1 MIIVFN
7 FALRLLS
14 IVFVMA
20 KFIQWLWITMSVN
33 LSSQDML
40 LQCEKSYGGGYNVLE
55 HNDIR
60 KSSKALGLR
69 RIVVLLA
76 VLSAWALPAS
86 SVSYSSSDP
95 TSSSV
100 RRSIVSSP
108 DSSFVEDKHDTA
120 SFAVFYR
127 SAVSDIEPGY
137 KDNSATLKAAT
148 KGLRSI
154 VYNGN
159 LRIYKVYIIGAAS
172 PEGSKELNARLSRDR
187 AEGVKTFL
195 KDIEPRLT
203 DSDFVVLSRGED
215 WEGAAKIAE
224 AFDSESG
231 EGMIS
236 GIFKDSRNAE
246 SKKMTMKRLKGG
258 KVWRKLITDYYPSL
272 RRTDIHVLYSTVKP
286 IEPIDYQSPDIKLE
300 IPYSMKL
307 ASKTVLPEIEF
318 PEPEP
323 PQEKFYSVAVKT
335 NVLYDVVTAL
345 NAEVEIP
352 IGKKFSLMF
361 EDVFPWWHWGP
372 NGNKY
377 CFQIW
382 SMGVEPRW
390 WFARDDRRDY
400 LTGHFAGVYGMSGK
414 YDLQWD
420 TKLCYQ
426 GEFWSAGLTYG
437 YALPV
442 CDWMNMEFS
451 VSAGYLRTDYRHY
464 QPGTDYEHLFRDKY
478 NVGTT
483 TWFGPTKLK
492 VSLVIPIGKDSHK
505 QRRAD

>member
-1 MIIVFN
+1 M
-7 FALRLLS
+7 
-14 IVFVMA
+14 
-20 KFIQWLWITMSVN
+20 LW
-33 LSSQDML
+33 
-40 LQCEKSYGGGYNVLE
+40 GGGYNVLE
-55 HNDIR
+55 KNNIR
-60 KSSKALGLR
+60 SYSRRFGLR
-69 RIVVLLA
+69 SLVILLA
-76 VLSAWALPAS
+76 VLAVWAVPVSAAP
-86 SVSYSSSDP
+86 YSSNDP

-100 RRSIVSSP
+100 RRTILSSS
-108 DSSFVEDKHDTA
+108 DSSIVEDKHDTA

-137 KDNSATLKAAT
+137 KDNASTLKAAT

-203 DSDFVVLSRGED
+203 DSDFVVVSRGED

-224 AFDSESG
+224 MFDSQSG
-231 EGMIS
+231 DGMIS

-246 SKKMTMKRLKGG
+246 SKKMTMKRLNGG

-300 IPYSMKL
+300 VPYSMEL
-307 ASKTVLPEIEF
+307 APKTVLPEIEF

-323 PQEKFYSVAVKT
+323 PQEKFYSVALKT
-335 NVLYDVVTAL
+335 NALYDVVTAL
-345 NAEVEIP
+345 NAEIEIP

-361 EDVFPWWHWGP
+361 EDVFPWWNWGP

-382 SMGVEPRW
+382 SMGVELRW
-390 WFARDDRRDY
+390 WFSRDDRRDY
-400 LTGHFAGVYGMSGK
+400 LTGHFVGAYGMSGK
-414 YDLQWD
+414 YDLQWN

-464 QPGTDYEHLFRDKY
+464 QPDPGYEHLFRDKY

-483 TWFGPTKLK
+483 TWLGPTKLK

-505 QRRAD
+505 QRRAE

>member
-1 MIIVFN
+1 MSLYVN
-7 FALRLLS
+7 DQDRLLQP
-14 IVFVMA
+14 
-20 KFIQWLWITMSVN
+20 KR
-33 LSSQDML
+33 
-40 LQCEKSYGGGYNVLE
+40 SYGGGYNVLG
-55 HNDIR
+55 H
-60 KSSKALGLR
+60 KGLR
-69 RIVVLLA
+69 NYSRAHCFWKVVALLT
-76 VLSAWALPAS
+76 VLSAWVSPTYSA
-86 SVSYSSSDP
+86 SYSLNNP

-100 RRSIVSSP
+100 RRSVVSSA

-172 PEGSKELNARLSRDR
+172 PEGSKALNARLSRDR

-195 KDIEPRLT
+195 KEIEPRLT
-203 DSDFVVLSRGED
+203 DSDFVVISRGED

-224 AFDSESG
+224 MFDSQSG
-231 EGMIS
+231 DGMIS
-236 GIFKDSRNAE
+236 GIFKDSRNPE
-246 SKKMTMKRLKGG
+246 SKKQTMKRLKGG

-286 IEPIDYQSPDIKLE
+286 IEPIDYQSPDIKVE
-300 IPYSMKL
+300 VPYSMTL

-323 PQEKFYSVAVKT
+323 PGEKFYSVAVKT
-335 NVLYDVVTAL
+335 NALYDVMTAL
-345 NAEVEIP
+345 NAEVEVP
-352 IGKKFSLMF
+352 IGKKFSVMV
-361 EDVFPWWHWGP
+361 EDVFPWWNWGP

-382 SMGVEPRW
+382 SMGIEPRW
-390 WFARDDRRDY
+390 WFVRDDRRDY
-400 LTGHFAGVYGMSGK
+400 MTGHFVGVYGMSGK

-426 GEFWSAGLTYG
+426 GEFWSTGLTYG

-442 CDWMNMEFS
+442 CRWMNMEFS

-464 QPGTDYEHLFRDKY
+464 QPDPGYEHLFRDKF

-505 QRRAD
+505 ERRGEQ